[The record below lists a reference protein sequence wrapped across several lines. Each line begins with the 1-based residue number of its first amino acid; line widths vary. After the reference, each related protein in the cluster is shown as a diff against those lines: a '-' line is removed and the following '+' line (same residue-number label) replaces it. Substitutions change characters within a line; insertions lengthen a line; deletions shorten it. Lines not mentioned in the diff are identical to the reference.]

1 MRENGFTAIVCGS
14 RNGPYTEVERRWPH
28 RSLDA
33 FSRVREL
40 DHIIQ
45 GGAGGFDS
53 LAYDWAK
60 SRKRMCTTV
69 WADWH
74 RHGRAAGP
82 MRNEAQLAFL
92 LRITEPHQRLVLAF
106 PGGDGTEGMVG
117 LAREARVPVWRC
129 TLSKGEGFCWTEIT

>member
-1 MRENGFTAIVCGS
+1 MRLENTTVLVCGS
-14 RNGPYTEVERRWPH
+14 RDGPLSEVERRWPH
-28 RSLDA
+28 QALDA
-33 FSRVREL
+33 FDRQQSIGHV
-40 DHIIQ
+40 IQ

-82 MRNEAQLAFL
+82 MRNEKQLAFL
-92 LRITEPHQRLVLAF
+92 LRITQPHERVVLAF
-106 PGGDGTEGMVG
+106 PGGDGTEGMVR
-117 LAREARVPVWRC
+117 LARESSVPVWRC
-129 TLSKGEGFCWTEIT
+129 SLGGLQGFHWTAIA